1 MVKDLSGFMQ
11 YNSSQEDGIL
21 LTIIHDII
29 IGKTRNWAIQKTGH
43 TKLTKIKYIYIY
55 IYICRE
61 TETFPVDL

>member
-29 IGKTRNWAIQKTGH
+29 IGKTRNWAIQKNRTH
-43 TKLTKIKYIYIY
+43 EINKNKIYVY